1 MTTRRAGLVGLWLLV
16 MASELGAIAL
26 MASFGAPDNL
36 MMDLLV
42 AAAALTSGVIALDR
56 RPGNRIGWLMVGMAV
71 TWVVPPY
78 SAWDIT
84 PLTVLALFVNSL
96 FFAFAAHLVLA
107 YPTGRLETT
116 YERVVVALIYVG
128 SGWHQLAVL
137 GVTYTQD
144 EAVDAVTTI
153 GYVQRAV
160 LTVAFVVAV
169 ALRFARSSR
178 IERRELDPLWIG
190 ALLLATI
197 EVIGEWDDHSWEGAW
212 PVLYEVRSLL
222 LIALPCVFL
231 YGLLTTPTVASAVG
245 TLVLRMRD
253 GVPPGELAP
262 LLAQTLDDPSLR
274 VLYAVDVGDGWVS
287 PDGERISDLHT
298 LEDRNH
304 AVTLLERD
312 GHPYAAMVHDRA
324 VRETLVR
331 GVASAAAIWLE
342 NEQLHV
348 ELRAQLAEVRASRAR
363 IVAAGDRERR
373 RVERDLHDGA
383 QQRLLAVSM
392 ALRAARRQ
400 CNGQSEAALDAA
412 EAELKLAIVELR
424 ELARG
429 IHPAVLS
436 DMGLEAAVHSLAARA
451 TVPVQVDFEGVDRL
465 ARPIEST
472 AYFAISECLANVVKH
487 SHATHA
493 DVVARTNGGQLHIV
507 VRDDGCG
514 GARPDEGSGLNGL
527 VDRVATCNGRL
538 SVTSPLGVGTTI
550 AIDIPLEG
558 VR

>member
-1 MTTRRAGLVGLWLLV
+1 MTTRRAGLAGLWLLV
-16 MASELGAIAL
+16 MAAELGAIAL
-26 MASFGAPDNL
+26 MASFDAPDNL

-78 SAWDIT
+78 SAWNIA
-84 PLTVLALFVNSL
+84 PLTVLVLFLNSL

-107 YPTGRLETT
+107 YPSGRLETA
-116 YERVVVALIYVG
+116 YERVVVTLFYVG
-128 SGWHQLAVL
+128 FGWHQLAVL
-137 GVTYTQD
+137 AFADFDTWLV
-144 EAVDAVTTI
+144 I
-153 GYVQRAV
+153 GYVQRGV
-160 LTVAFVVAV
+160 LTAAFVVAV

-178 IERRELDPLWIG
+178 IERRELLPMWIG
-190 ALLLATI
+190 ALLLAAI
-197 EVIGEWDDHSWEGAW
+197 EVIGIWDDNSWQGVW
-212 PVLYEVRSLL
+212 RVLYEVRSLL

-245 TLVLRMRD
+245 SLVLRLRD

-262 LLAQTLDDPSLR
+262 LLSRTLDDPSLR
-274 VLYAVDVGDGWVS
+274 VLFAVDGSDKWVS
-287 PDGERISDLHT
+287 TDGERTTDLHA

-304 AVTLLERD
+304 AVSLLERD

-324 VRETLVR
+324 VRETLVH

-342 NEQLHV
+342 NERLHV

-383 QQRLLAVSM
+383 QQRLLAASM
-392 ALRAARRQ
+392 AMRTARRYTDA
-400 CNGQSEAALDAA
+400 QSEAALDAA
-412 EAELKLAIVELR
+412 EAELRLAITELR

-436 DMGLEAAVHSLAARA
+436 DMGLEAAVQSLAARA
-451 TVPVQVDFEGVDRL
+451 TVPVQVDFEDVDRL

-472 AYFAISECLANVVKH
+472 AYFAISECLANVAKH
-487 SHATHA
+487 SGATHA
-493 DVVARTNGGQLHIV
+493 DVIARTTPAGLHLE
-507 VRDDGCG
+507 VRDDGSG
-514 GARPDEGSGLNGL
+514 GARPTEGSGLNGL
-527 VDRVATCNGRL
+527 VDRVAACNGQL
-538 SVTSPLGVGTTI
+538 SVISPIGSGTTVT
-550 AIDIPLEG
+550 IDLPVE
-558 VR
+558 VDP